1 MDPSASTGD
10 DLLDVPNGDPAKFC
24 RLCCSELDVE
34 ELFPDGQG
42 IRQDVIDRIYGC
54 TGIRITL
61 EDDYPSAVCWI
72 CLMSLEEFQWFRDRC
87 QRYDV
92 LIRRK
97 RKLMIA
103 DRDKVPI
110 LVGNHGFPVVEED
123 DGDYDD
129 DDDEDEPDGPVLR
142 ISAVQENVRTLE
154 EESLVVP
161 QSFQPAPEEQD
172 VKPNAEALA
181 AFAAHFI
188 SGGEGSPAS
197 EDAEKRFQCNL
208 CSKSFKNKANL
219 WEHNRLHKGNLP
231 FPCKDC
237 GTAFSRTKSL
247 ETHRK
252 KYHSKDSTED
262 PPLRLQCPF
271 CPRVFPRKG
280 DRTQHIK
287 MGHPDLY
294 DKMETPTPT
303 LSSGSNTPAPAF
315 GASSSMLA
323 MPETKPI
330 INIKR
335 PILSSTPTQKRQRL
349 FPVSGPEG
357 PNLNCTICTK
367 LFPSLRE
374 LEEHV
379 SRDHPIGSI
388 MSCPFCPKTFK
399 SRQTIRMHILNH
411 QGKLPFK
418 CEDCDARFDRKF
430 YLQKHRERYHQGDS
444 GQPKCRFRC
453 KFCPRIFLRKMDRK
467 THTRL
472 VHQSEVKIKKE
483 KLDPDIDGKE
493 AIEEAA
499 QSNTSTPVSM
509 QQNEISFGCLQ
520 CGMQFRSAD
529 KLRAHTSTHHL
540 KKEVKPTTVAGKG
553 PNPRPIRQGLNVRR
567 PFKCQYCPKSF
578 SRKYIMM
585 EHTFIHT
592 GSLRYPCDICMA
604 MFNRPHYLKAHKLKY
619 HSENSTFKAI
629 KCRFCTRTF
638 VRQQDIKM
646 HERVAHSVTD
656 YNDANVQREVFE
668 TSQNGSLDESGG
680 KGAGEDGSAAGGGTT
695 KLPYTIDEDVDDFD
709 GDDDDDYVDGDENGE
724 DDTGYDI
731 PENPEIRDVVVTLE
745 RIPDDVLETLDTSYD
760 YGEEGEDGE
769 PNSEAESESQR
780 IDTPRLNMSIT
791 LHRCPKCHKVFKTLR
806 SLKHHMIYHQSQ
818 LPFACDECGV
828 QFARNRPLQIHKE
841 RYHSEDAPYKGERFS
856 CDFCPRIFL
865 RDRDKLFHQ
874 KIVHS
879 LEKSYHNRDEGTPEL
894 KKAKIKKRKDYVCLT
909 CSERFETEKA
919 CQRHIN
925 QQHSDESSDKMTS
938 DSVIPALLVTPKLE
952 PERDT
957 PENLDDVK
965 AATIPES
972 DQPPPPPALA
982 MNRPYKLCR
991 CTICASMFKNRDN
1004 WEDHLQN
1011 HPNVRPHHCEKCL
1024 IKRKSRSNR
1033 KVTSVGFK
1041 CQHCPKVFT
1050 KANTLRGHARLHN
1063 SELRFPCDECGMMYD
1078 RYRLLQ
1084 AHKDKYHSEDSYMNP
1099 PLETYRCMYCPR
1111 TFMRQRD
1118 CNFHQESVHA
1128 V

>member
-1 MDPSASTGD
+1 
-10 DLLDVPNGDPAKFC
+10 
-24 RLCCSELDVE
+24 
-34 ELFPDGQG
+34 
-42 IRQDVIDRIYGC
+42 
-54 TGIRITL
+54 
-61 EDDYPSAVCWI
+61 
-72 CLMSLEEFQWFRDRC
+72 
-87 QRYDV
+87 
-92 LIRRK
+92 
-97 RKLMIA
+97 
-103 DRDKVPI
+103 
-110 LVGNHGFPVVEED
+110 
-123 DGDYDD
+123 
-129 DDDEDEPDGPVLR
+129 
-142 ISAVQENVRTLE
+142 
-154 EESLVVP
+154 
-161 QSFQPAPEEQD
+161 
-172 VKPNAEALA
+172 
-181 AFAAHFI
+181 
-188 SGGEGSPAS
+188 
-197 EDAEKRFQCNL
+197 QCNL

-252 KYHSKDSTED
+252 
-262 PPLRLQCPF
+262 
-271 CPRVFPRKG
+271 
-280 DRTQHIK
+280 
-287 MGHPDLY
+287 
-294 DKMETPTPT
+294 
-303 LSSGSNTPAPAF
+303 N
-315 GASSSMLA
+315 
-323 MPETKPI
+323 
-330 INIKR
+330 
-335 PILSSTPTQKRQRL
+335 
-349 FPVSGPEG
+349 
-357 PNLNCTICTK
+357 
-367 LFPSLRE
+367 
-374 LEEHV
+374 
-379 SRDHPIGSI
+379 RDHPIGSI

-444 GQPKCRFRC
+444 GQP
-453 KFCPRIFLRKMDRK
+453 
-467 THTRL
+467 
-472 VHQSEVKIKKE
+472 
-483 KLDPDIDGKE
+483 
-493 AIEEAA
+493 
-499 QSNTSTPVSM
+499 N
-509 QQNEISFGCLQ
+509 FGCLQ

-646 HERVAHSVTD
+646 HERV
-656 YNDANVQREVFE
+656 FE

-695 KLPYTIDEDVDDFD
+695 KLPYTIDEDP
-709 GDDDDDYVDGDENGE
+709 NGE
-724 DDTGYDI
+724 A
-731 PENPEIRDVVVTLE
+731 
-745 RIPDDVLETLDTSYD
+745 ET
-760 YGEEGEDGE
+760 
-769 PNSEAESESQR
+769 ESQR

-865 RDRDKLFHQ
+865 RDRDKL
-874 KIVHS
+874 
-879 LEKSYHNRDEGTPEL
+879 
-894 KKAKIKKRKDYVCLT
+894 
-909 CSERFETEKA
+909 
-919 CQRHIN
+919 
-925 QQHSDESSDKMTS
+925 
-938 DSVIPALLVTPKLE
+938 
-952 PERDT
+952 
-957 PENLDDVK
+957 
-965 AATIPES
+965 
-972 DQPPPPPALA
+972 
-982 MNRPYKLCR
+982 PYKLCR

-1084 AHKDKYHSEDSYMNP
+1084 AHKDKYHS
-1099 PLETYRCMYCPR
+1099 
-1111 TFMRQRD
+1111 
-1118 CNFHQESVHA
+1118 
-1128 V
+1128 